1 MDRIVVV
8 GASLA
13 GFRAAEALR
22 TQGFDGA
29 LTLVGEEVHAPYD
42 RPPLSKQVLT
52 GEWEPER
59 TALPSAAQAGDGD
72 GAEAFDWRLGTPAVG
87 LDLST
92 REVALADGARLGYD
106 GLVIA
111 TGCRPRT
118 IGGEGVDG
126 VHVLRTLDD
135 AVALRAELD
144 AGPRRVVVIGAGF
157 IGSEV
162 AASCRARD
170 IDVTIV
176 EALPVPLE
184 RVLGADMGA
193 LVADLHRDHAVDLRL
208 GVGVDGFE
216 SAEGTGG
223 VEHVTGVRL
232 ADGTT
237 VAASVVVVG
246 IGVVPSTEWLDG
258 SGLTLDNGVVCDA
271 TCLAATGVV
280 AAGDV
285 ARWPNLRFGG
295 ELMRVEHWDNALE
308 MGVAAATRLLAAD
321 EASAVPYEPVP
332 WFWSDLY
339 DRKIQLAGRS
349 GPDDEVQVV
358 HGDVAERRF
367 VALYGR
373 GGRLVGALGWNRP
386 RHVMQWRQRLTEG
399 MDWADALALA
409 STEP

>member
-22 TQGFDGA
+22 AQGFDGA
-29 LTLVGEEVHAPYD
+29 LTLVGEEPHQPYD

-52 GEWEPER
+52 GDWDVDR
-59 TALPSAAQAGDGD
+59 IVLPPAAPTDD
-72 GAEAFDWRLGTPAVG
+72 GADPFDWRLGARAVG
-87 LDLST
+87 LDLGA
-92 REVALADGARLGYD
+92 REVELAGGDRLGYD

-118 IGGEGVDG
+118 IGGEGLAG

-135 AVALRAELD
+135 ALALRADLER
-144 AGPRRVVVIGAGF
+144 GPSRVAVIGAGF

-162 AASCRARD
+162 AASCRARGL
-170 IDVTIV
+170 DVTVI

-184 RVLGADMGA
+184 RALGADMGA
-193 LVADLHRDHAVDLRL
+193 LVGDLHRDHEVDLRL
-208 GVGVDGFE
+208 GVGVDGFTSSE
-216 SAEGTGG
+216 AGPDGAG
-223 VEHVTGVRL
+223 RVTGVRL

-237 VAASVVVVG
+237 VEAEVVVVG
-246 IGVVPSTEWLDG
+246 IGVIPNTEWLDG

-271 TCLAATGVV
+271 TTLAAPGVV
-280 AAGDV
+280 AAGDI
-285 ARWPNLRFGG
+285 ARWPNARFGG
-295 ELMRVEHWDNALE
+295 EVMRVEHWDNAIE
-308 MGVAAATRLLAAD
+308 MAQAAAARLLAASD
-321 EASAVPYEPVP
+321 EAALPYEPVP

-358 HGDVAERRF
+358 TGDVAERRF

-399 MDWADALALA
+399 MDWQDALELA
-409 STEP
+409 RSEP

>member
-22 TQGFDGA
+22 AQGFDGT
-29 LTLVGEEVHAPYD
+29 LTLVGDETHAPYD

-59 TALPSAAQAGDGD
+59 TTLPSAAPAGDG
-72 GAEAFDWRLGTPAVG
+72 GEPFDWRLGTKAVG
-87 LDLST
+87 LDLGA
-92 REVALADGARLGYD
+92 REVELIDGDRLAFD

-118 IGGEGVDG
+118 IGGEGLAG
-126 VHVLRTLDD
+126 VHVLRILDD
-135 AVALRAELD
+135 ALALRADLD
-144 AGPRRVVVIGAGF
+144 AGPDRVVVIGAGF

-162 AASCRARD
+162 AASCRARE

-176 EALPVPLE
+176 EALPVPLD

-193 LVADLHRDHAVDLRL
+193 LVADLHRDHDVDLRL

-216 SAEGTGG
+216 SVTGPDGAER
-223 VEHVTGVRL
+223 VTGVRL

-237 VAASVVVVG
+237 VAATVVVVG
-246 IGVVPSTEWLDG
+246 IGVVPNTEWLEG
-258 SGLTLDNGVVCDA
+258 SGLRLDNGVLCDA
-271 TCLAATGVV
+271 TCLAAPGVV

-285 ARWPNLRFGG
+285 ARWPNLRFDG
-295 ELMRVEHWDNALE
+295 EVMRVEHWDNALE

-321 EASAVPYEPVP
+321 EAAAVPYEPVP

-349 GPDDEVQVV
+349 GPDDEMQVV
-358 HGDVAERRF
+358 HGDVSERRF

-399 MDWADALALA
+399 MDWADALELA
-409 STEP
+409 RSEP

>member
-22 TQGFDGA
+22 AQGFDGA
-29 LTLVGEEVHAPYD
+29 LTLVGEEPHQPYD

-52 GEWEPER
+52 GDWDVDR
-59 TALPSAAQAGDGD
+59 IVLPSAAPNDD
-72 GAEAFDWRLGTPAVG
+72 GADPFDWRLGERAVG
-87 LDLST
+87 LDLGA
-92 REVALADGARLGYD
+92 REVELADGGRLGFD

-118 IGGEGVDG
+118 IGGEGLAG

-135 AVALRAELD
+135 ALALRADLER
-144 AGPRRVVVIGAGF
+144 GPSRVAVIGAGF

-162 AASCRARD
+162 AASCRARGL
-170 IDVTIV
+170 DVTVI

-184 RVLGADMGA
+184 RALGADMGA
-193 LVADLHRDHAVDLRL
+193 LVGDLHREHDVDLRL
-208 GVGVDGFE
+208 GVGVDGFT
-216 SAEGTGG
+216 SAVGG
-223 VEHVTGVRL
+223 ANGAERVTGVRL

-237 VAASVVVVG
+237 VDAEVVVVG
-246 IGVVPSTEWLDG
+246 IGVIPNTEWLEG
-258 SGLTLDNGVVCDA
+258 SGLTLDNGVLCDA
-271 TCLAATGVV
+271 TTQAAPGVV
-280 AAGDV
+280 AAGDI
-285 ARWPNLRFGG
+285 ARWPNPRFGG
-295 ELMRVEHWDNALE
+295 EVMRVEHWDNAIE
-308 MGVAAATRLLAAD
+308 MAQAAAARLLAASD
-321 EASAVPYEPVP
+321 EVALPYEPVP

-358 HGDVAERRF
+358 TGDVAERRF

-373 GGRLVGALGWNRP
+373 AGRLVGALGWNRP

-399 MDWADALALA
+399 MDWQDALELA
-409 STEP
+409 RSEP

>member
-22 TQGFDGA
+22 AQGFDGA
-29 LTLVGEEVHAPYD
+29 LTLVGEEPHQPYD

-52 GEWEPER
+52 GDWDVDR
-59 TALPSAAQAGDGD
+59 IVLPSAAPADD
-72 GAEAFDWRLGTPAVG
+72 GADPFDWRLGARAVG
-87 LDLST
+87 LDLGA
-92 REVALADGARLGYD
+92 REVELAGGDRLGYD

-118 IGGEGVDG
+118 IGGEGLAG

-135 AVALRAELD
+135 ALALRADLER
-144 AGPRRVVVIGAGF
+144 GPSRVAVIGAGF

-162 AASCRARD
+162 AASCRARGL
-170 IDVTIV
+170 DVTVI

-184 RVLGADMGA
+184 RALGADMGA
-193 LVADLHRDHAVDLRL
+193 LVGDLHRDHEVDLRL
-208 GVGVDGFE
+208 GVGVDGFTSSE
-216 SAEGTGG
+216 AGPDGAG
-223 VEHVTGVRL
+223 RVTGVRL

-237 VAASVVVVG
+237 VEAEVVVVG
-246 IGVVPSTEWLDG
+246 IGVIPNTEWLDG

-271 TCLAATGVV
+271 TTLAAPGVV
-280 AAGDV
+280 AAGDI
-285 ARWPNLRFGG
+285 ARWPNARFGG
-295 ELMRVEHWDNALE
+295 EVMRVEHWDNAIE
-308 MGVAAATRLLAAD
+308 MAQAAAARLLAASD
-321 EASAVPYEPVP
+321 EAALPYEPVP

-358 HGDVAERRF
+358 TGDVAERRF

-399 MDWADALALA
+399 MDWQDALELA
-409 STEP
+409 RSEP